1 MNTET
6 KDRIVAFA
14 RGYMQS
20 KGMSQ
25 ADLARYCGVGA
36 SYLSNILNGKYQYR
50 AGEKMVDIAD
60 KYFAAIAD
68 AIGCSL
74 ERKFWEIVPTRQFTL
89 GIAALEEA
97 HANATSEEGRGAF
110 KMILGESG
118 CGKTTIVRQYV
129 KANPKHAFHVTVND
143 YDQVYDIIGEIAK
156 QLDIALPTKRGARL
170 RAVGAEFKRRAL
182 AGERNILIL
191 DECENTKIP
200 GLKAYKAIYDMVQGY
215 CAFVLFGTEELSTM
229 LERLMSRKTPGIKQF
244 VRRFKANTVVMPPID
259 RRYEPMLAQVGDAG
273 LRRLLTG
280 LADNYGE
287 LHDYLERALYNAY
300 QDGVELTEEYFR
312 TMYGIPQNNSH
323 GH

>member
-1 MNTET
+1 MMNTAT

-14 RGYMQS
+14 RNYMKT

-36 SYLSNILNGKYQYR
+36 SYMSNILNGKYQYN
-50 AGEKMVDIAD
+50 AGDKSVEIAD
-60 KYFAAIAD
+60 KYFVTIAD

-97 HANATSEEGRGAF
+97 HRNATSEEGRGAF
-110 KMILGESG
+110 KMIIGESG
-118 CGKTTIVRQYV
+118 CGKTTVVRQYV
-129 KANPKHAFHVTVND
+129 KAHPKDAFHVTIND

-156 QLDIALPTKRGARL
+156 QLDIPLPTKRGARL

-191 DECENTKIP
+191 DECENTKVP
-200 GLKAYKAIYDMVQGY
+200 GLKACKAIYDMVQGY
-215 CAFVLFGTEELSTM
+215 CAFVLFGTEELPAM
-229 LERLMSRKTPGIKQF
+229 LLKLLERKTPGVKQF
-244 VRRFKANTVVMPPID
+244 VRRFKANTIILPKID
-259 RRYEPMLAQVGDAG
+259 RNYELMLRPIADRG
-273 LRRLLTG
+273 LRELLIG
-280 LADNYGE
+280 LSDNYGE
-287 LHDYLERALYNAY
+287 LHDYLERALFNAH

-312 TMYGIPQNNSH
+312 TMYGITKKQ
-323 GH
+323 

>member
-1 MNTET
+1 MNIAT
-6 KDRIVAFA
+6 KDQIVAFA
-14 RGYMQS
+14 RNYMQS

-25 ADLARYCGVGA
+25 AELARYCGFGA
-36 SYLSNILNGKYQYR
+36 SYLSNILNGKYQYK
-50 AGEKMVDIAD
+50 AGDKTVDIAD
-60 KYFAAIAD
+60 KYFVTIAD

-89 GIAALEEA
+89 AIAALEEA
-97 HANATSEEGRGAF
+97 HRNATSEEGRGAF
-110 KMILGESG
+110 KMIIGESG

-129 KANPKHAFHVTVND
+129 KANPKNAFHVTIND

-156 QLDIALPTKRGARL
+156 QLDIPLPTKRGARL

-191 DECENTKIP
+191 DECENTKVP

-215 CAFVLFGTEELSTM
+215 CAFVLFGTEELSA
-229 LERLMSRKTPGIKQF
+229 LLGKLLDRKTPGIKQF
-244 VRRFKANTVVMPPID
+244 VRRFKANTILLPRID
-259 RRYEPMLAQVGDAG
+259 RKYELMLMNITDRG
-273 LRRLLTG
+273 LRQLLTG

-312 TMYGIPQNNSH
+312 TMYGIPKNHSH
-323 GH
+323 E